1 MEENI
6 FKRRAILV
14 DFKLLRESNGTPNFF
29 LLKLC
34 DNLEVS
40 GYSDLIV
47 LAEDP
52 KEAREWLD
60 LNCVGDRE
68 HNKVYKTN
76 LDLADD
82 IQVIKRT
89 HKSIGAIVSKYFN
102 YEGVNQR
109 LVPIMKIVGR

>member
-6 FKRRAILV
+6 FKRRAVLV
-14 DFKLLRESNGTPNFF
+14 DFKLFRETNGEPNYF

-47 LAEDP
+47 LAENP
-52 KEAREWLD
+52 QEAREWLNA
-60 LNCVGDRE
+60 NCVGDKE
-68 HNKVYKTN
+68 HNKVYRTHFN
-76 LDLADD
+76 LADD
-82 IQVIKRT
+82 IQVIKHT
-89 HKSIGAIVSKYFN
+89 HKSIGAIISKYFN

-109 LVPIMKIVGR
+109 LVPIMKIIGK